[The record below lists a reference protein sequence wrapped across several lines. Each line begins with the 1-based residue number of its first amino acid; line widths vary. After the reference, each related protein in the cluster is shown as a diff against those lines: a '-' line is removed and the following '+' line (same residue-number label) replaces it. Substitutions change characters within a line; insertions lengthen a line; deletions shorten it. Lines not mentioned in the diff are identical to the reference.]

1 MQTSRNTTQVTAKIT
16 TEQALESP
24 HIILLPNLGFFW
36 IYVEIAIKLALIFKQ
51 FCLELFLFL
60 HTDKNCHTVPPV
72 TTVCLA
78 PGASTPGIKVSLSP
92 ESFYTVMRLPRCFL
106 GH

>member
-1 MQTSRNTTQVTAKIT
+1 MQTSRKTTQATAKIT

-24 HIILLPNLGFFW
+24 HIILLPNLGFLW
-36 IYVEIAIKLALIFKQ
+36 ICVEIAIKLALIFKQ

-72 TTVCLA
+72 TTACLA
-78 PGASTPGIKVSLSP
+78 PGASTLSIPVS
-92 ESFYTVMRLPRCFL
+92 
-106 GH
+106 